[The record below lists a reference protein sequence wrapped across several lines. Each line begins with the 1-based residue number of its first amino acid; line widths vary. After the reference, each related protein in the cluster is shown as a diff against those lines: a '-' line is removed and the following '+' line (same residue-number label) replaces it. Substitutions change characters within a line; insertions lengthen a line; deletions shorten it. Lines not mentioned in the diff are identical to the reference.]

1 MGERVVAC
9 GGSQTDCI
17 MKALESIRD
26 MEDREVCV
34 VIRGADASE
43 EDEDNLREALEQK
56 YPLLDVTFIN
66 GGQEIRRWVIGV
78 I

>member
-1 MGERVVAC
+1 
-9 GGSQTDCI
+9 
-17 MKALESIRD
+17 

-43 EDEDNLREALEQK
+43 EDEDNLRGALEQK

>member
-1 MGERVVAC
+1 
-9 GGSQTDCI
+9 

-43 EDEDNLREALEQK
+43 EDEDNLRGALEQK